1 MEGSFL
7 SKRGAGPGAPR
18 PKVTTR
24 TLVSTT
30 TVGTIIEWYDWAIYS
45 NAAAL
50 ILNELFFPKLSP
62 TVGVL
67 ASLATFAVGLVAR
80 PLGGLILGHLG
91 DTYGRRSVLVATFLM
106 MGIATTLIGCLP
118 TYETIGIAAPI
129 LLVVLRLAQ
138 GFGAGAEYAGATSM
152 VVEDAPPAQRGY
164 FASLPIMGMVAGIAL
179 AASVTAGMS
188 YLPKD
193 QLASWGWRVP
203 FLLSIVMVVVGA
215 VIRMKVPESK
225 VFEKVKETNRVAR
238 MPLGELLR
246 RQPGRV
252 LTGMAANAPLTFN
265 IYVIQVFVLSYV
277 SGRGVASNV
286 PLVGLLLGCI
296 LGMILCPIAG
306 KLADRYGRRRTYAA
320 FCLFNGIFSGPFFLL
335 LSTGDTVSIWVG
347 MALGFGL
354 GCITINAVSAS
365 FLPELFN
372 ARFRFTGVVF
382 TREVS
387 LVLLAAPAPI
397 VATVLTASTG
407 GNPWPVAVLMTF
419 FGFLGAAAALRAPEM
434 RGIDLLTEAERHERV
449 G

>member
-1 MEGSFL
+1 MKVLFL
-7 SKRGAGPGAPR
+7 SKRGAASDAPQAR
-18 PKVTTR
+18 TTR

-30 TVGTIIEWYDWAIYS
+30 TVGTVIEWYDWAIYS

-50 ILNELFFPKLSP
+50 ILNELFFPDLSP
-62 TVGVL
+62 TVGIL
-67 ASLATFAVGLVAR
+67 ASLATFAAGLVAR
-80 PLGGLILGHLG
+80 PVGGLILGHIG
-91 DTYGRRSVLVATFLM
+91 DIYGRRPVLIATFLI
-106 MGIATTLIGCLP
+106 MGVATTLVGCLP

-152 VVEDAPPAQRGY
+152 VVEDAPPSRRGY

-179 AASVTAGMS
+179 AAAVTAGMS
-188 YLPKD
+188 YLPRD

-203 FLLSIVMVVVGA
+203 FLLSIVMVFVGV

-225 VFEKVKETNRVAR
+225 VFEKVKEAKRIVR
-238 MPLGELLR
+238 LPLGELLR
-246 RQPGRV
+246 SQPKTV
-252 LTGMAANAPLTFN
+252 LTAMAANAPLTFN
-265 IYVIQVFVLSYV
+265 IYVIQVFGLSYV
-277 SGRGVASNV
+277 AGRGIANSV

-296 LGMILCPIAG
+296 LGIILCPIAG
-306 KLADRYGRRRTYAA
+306 TLADRYGRRRTYAS
-320 FCLFNGIFSGPFFLL
+320 FCFFNGTFSGPFFLL
-335 LSTGDTVSIWVG
+335 LSTGDTVSIWLG

-365 FLPELFN
+365 FLPELFS

-397 VATVLTASTG
+397 VATLLTDSTG

-419 FGFLGAAAALRAPEM
+419 FGFLGAAAALRVREM
-434 RGIDLLTEAERHERV
+434 RGIDLVTEAEPSGYRV
-449 G
+449 D